1 VPPSLSLLALTFVVL
16 NASSSDGVSQD
27 RLLVHKLTIELVL
40 VYVVIATR
48 LC

>member
-16 NASSSDGVSQD
+16 NASSDGVSQD
-27 RLLVHKLTIELVL
+27 RLLVPKLTIELVL